1 MKWNRHDAN
10 LAFARGGADCLQCS
24 SCACAHS
31 TSSRVNTGRRNLTRS
46 NSQNP
51 RIGSARDRFFWAV
64 KGSGLAFG
72 MLALATTSGCLAMA
86 APLALNVARAAVSG
100 ISPSSHAAK
109 NNQVAQ
115 RKETCD
121 MAEHQ
126 LPQLVELRTDGL
138 GTIMYRPLNLGG
150 LMIDSQAQQ
159 GFGQPGAWR
168 ATRDL
173 MGLRFQPPL
182 QSQLAPSSDN
192 FLAYAPAQTHDKVEQ
207 SQLEAFNRNFG
218 TNGTFDWNNR
228 VFLYA
233 VVHQLPCE
241 SSRVPLSEQNSREP
255 VSNGSPDVA
264 PPMQIDTHVSSNLGK
279 PTKAGPEQPEQPEQP
294 RP

>member
-1 MKWNRHDAN
+1 MLTVLVLRLRRLYFIASK
-10 LAFARGGADCLQCS
+10 S
-24 SCACAHS
+24 
-31 TSSRVNTGRRNLTRS
+31 TGRRNLTRS
-46 NSQNP
+46 TSQNP
-51 RIGSARDRFFWAV
+51 PIGSARDRFFWAV

-100 ISPSSHAAK
+100 ISSSSHAAK

-138 GTIMYRPLNLGG
+138 GTIMYRPFNPGG

-159 GFGQPGAWR
+159 GFGQPGEWR

-173 MGLRFQPPL
+173 TGVRFQPSL
-182 QSQLAPSSDN
+182 QSQLAPSSAN
-192 FLAYAPAQTHDKVEQ
+192 FLAYAPVQTHDKVEQ

-218 TNGTFDWNNR
+218 TTGTFDWNNR

-255 VSNGSPDVA
+255 VGNGSPDVA
-264 PPMQIDTHVSSNLGK
+264 PPVQIDTHVSSNLGK
-279 PTKAGPEQPEQPEQP
+279 PTKAEPEQPEQPEQP

>member
-1 MKWNRHDAN
+1 
-10 LAFARGGADCLQCS
+10 
-24 SCACAHS
+24 
-31 TSSRVNTGRRNLTRS
+31 
-46 NSQNP
+46 
-51 RIGSARDRFFWAV
+51 
-64 KGSGLAFG
+64 

-86 APLALNVARAAVSG
+86 APLALNVAKAAVSG
-100 ISPSSHAAK
+100 ISSSSHAAK

-121 MAEHQ
+121 MAERP

-138 GTIMYRPLNLGG
+138 GTITYQSLNLGG
-150 LMIDSQAQQ
+150 LMTDSQSQE
-159 GFGQPGAWR
+159 GFGQLGAWR

-173 MGLRFQPPL
+173 TGLRFQPPL
-182 QSQLAPSSDN
+182 QSQLAPSSAN

-218 TNGTFDWNNR
+218 TTGTFDWNNR

-233 VVHQLPCE
+233 VVHRPPCE
-241 SSRVPLSEQNSREP
+241 SSRVPLSKQNSREP
-255 VSNGSPDVA
+255 VGYDSPDVA
-264 PPMQIDTHVSSNLGK
+264 PPVQIDTHGSSNFGK
-279 PTKAGPEQPEQPEQP
+279 PTKAEPEQPEQPEQP